1 MNKEVIS
8 RKQATSII
16 ILYWLG
22 SILIMGTTE
31 AGKDLWIAIIIATIV
46 AIPVLFIYSRLMK
59 LYPGKDFFEISIDV
73 FGKIGGKIL
82 ILFYIEYALH
92 LSALETNN
100 YSEFFHIGI
109 LPETPKYVFA
119 IMLVAICIFAAK
131 MGLEVTGRCAEI
143 NIFFVLLSIIVITLL
158 SIPYFDFSNIKP
170 VLYNGWKPVIGAS
183 FTLSSFPFAE
193 SVIFIYILSS
203 LKQGE
208 SIYKVVYSAL
218 GVTSIVLI
226 VVLTGIIL
234 VLGEYP
240 AQMYYFPTQQSI
252 SIIDIG
258 DFIQRLDIF
267 SPLVYF
273 LNYFIKITICLIFAS
288 KGFTKLFNIR
298 EYKKLV
304 VPLGFFVF
312 VFSLILYGS
321 AMETFADAKYYKY
334 YAFPFQ
340 FIFPI
345 IILIVAEIK
354 NLINKK
360 NATF

>member
-1 MNKEVIS
+1 MLKEVIS
-8 RKQATSII
+8 RKQAISII

-22 SILIMGTTE
+22 SILILGTTE

-46 AIPVLFIYSRLMK
+46 AIPVLFLYSRLMK
-59 LYPGKDFFEISIDV
+59 LYPGKDFFDISMDV

-100 YSEFFHIGI
+100 YSGFFNIGQ
-109 LPETPKYVFA
+109 LPETPQYIFA
-119 IMLVAICIFAAK
+119 IMLVAVCIVGAK
-131 MGLEVTGRCAEI
+131 MGLEVIGRWAEI
-143 NIFFVLLSIIVITLL
+143 SIFFVLLSVILITLL
-158 SIPYFDFSNIKP
+158 SIPYFDFSNVMPI
-170 VLYNGWKPVIGAS
+170 LYNGWKPVIGAS

-193 SVIFIYILSS
+193 AVIIIYILSA
-203 LKQGE
+203 LKQSE
-208 SIYKVVYSAL
+208 SIYKVVFSSL
-218 GVTSIVLI
+218 VVTSIILMM
-226 VVLTGIIL
+226 LLMKIIL
-234 VLGEYP
+234 VLGENSSS
-240 AQMYYFPTQQSI
+240 MYYFPSQQSI

-273 LNYFIKITICLIFAS
+273 LNYFVKITICLIFAS
-288 KGFTKLFNIR
+288 KGVTKLFNLR
-298 EYKKLV
+298 EYKKIV

-312 VFSLILYGS
+312 VFSLIIYNS
-321 AMETFADAKYYKY
+321 TMDAFADAKYYKY

-345 IILIVAEIK
+345 MILIVAEIK

-360 NATF
+360 RAV